1 MLTIRSFQLTDEDY
15 RRAVDIFNAVWVEH
29 QETVDEWRERDAKRA
44 KKLKCGRFFAEVDG
58 QAVGYASYEQHRR
71 MNHPGKLWVSV
82 NVLPPFRR
90 RGVGAALWQ
99 HLCREIE
106 QFDPLRLFIGT
117 RENFS
122 DGVRFVERLGF
133 VESHRHWESRLEP
146 AAFRLADWAGY
157 SRRVAEHGI
166 EIRAVTELTSD
177 PERDRKLYELDWATV
192 QDIPSPVPPIRK
204 SFEEFQK
211 VWQRSNLVQDAW
223 FVALDQGEYVGMT
236 EFWSNPADP
245 GLFETGLTGVLRS
258 HRRRGIAI
266 ALKLRGIE
274 FAQKKGIRELRTW
287 NASDNEGILEVN
299 RRLGFVR
306 RPAHIAYVMEV
317 RAERLEDA
325 ELTLVGRSKGS
336 EQADESAHAS

>member
-1 MLTIRSFQLTDEDY
+1 MITIRPFERTNEDY
-15 RRAVDIFNAVWVEH
+15 KLAVGIFNAVWGGQE
-29 QETVDEWRERDAKRA
+29 ETVKAWKEGDEKRS
-44 KKLKCGRFFAEVDG
+44 KDVKWGRFFAEVDG

-71 MNHPGKLWVSV
+71 MNHPGKLSVSAI
-82 NVLPPFRR
+82 VLPAFRR
-90 RGVGAALWQ
+90 RGVGTALWQ

-117 RENFS
+117 RENFPE
-122 DGVRFVERLGF
+122 GVRFAEKLGF
-133 VESHRHWESRLEP
+133 VENFRHWESRLEP

-157 SRRVAEHGI
+157 SRRVAEQGI
-166 EIRAVTELTSD
+166 EIRAVTEMMSD
-177 PERDRKLYELDWATV
+177 PERDRKLYELDWALQ
-192 QDIPSPVPPIRK
+192 QDIPSPKPAVQR

-236 EFWSNPADP
+236 EFWSKQADP
-245 GLFETGLTGVLRS
+245 SLFEIGLTGVLRP

-274 FAQKKGIRELRTW
+274 FAQHRGIRELRTW
-287 NASDNEGILEVN
+287 NASDNKGILEVN

-306 RPAHIAYVMEV
+306 RPAHIAFVKEV
-317 RAERLEDA
+317 RAERPGDV
-325 ELTLVGRSKGS
+325 ELTLVSRGKGG
-336 EQADESAHAS
+336 ELTDESAHAS